1 MSQPLTASNRTVN
14 FSSNNTLPHAMRK
27 DKLELRPT
35 VTLTNQHAVA
45 TGLQVLNGSYFV
57 HPTATTN
64 KNLTLPTGAELAAAL
79 AAAPFKITAAAGMVF
94 DFFVHASASSTST
107 VTAGAI
113 GSTVKGTA
121 AVASGSIAKV
131 TVVFTSASAY
141 IAYVDDT
148 A

>member
-1 MSQPLTASNRTVN
+1 MSQPITASNKSVN
-14 FSSNNTLPHAMRK
+14 FTSNNALPHAMRK
-27 DKLELRPT
+27 DKLEKRPT
-35 VTLTNQHAVA
+35 VASTSATATI
-45 TGLQVLNGSYFV
+45 TGLQMLNGSYYTHTV
-57 HPTATTN
+57 AAPAT
-64 KNLTLPTGAELAAAL
+64 LTLPTGAVLAAAL

-94 DFFVHASASSTST
+94 DFFVHAAGSSTST
-107 VTAGAI
+107 VTAGAT

-131 TVVFTSASAY
+131 TVMFTGAATY